1 MSRPTPTAV
10 LQQRSSFK
18 KHPERKRPHEP
29 QAFGQPQKPQHVAS
43 DAVASDAWDRVS
55 GLLSEMGVLSRS
67 DEMCLEQL
75 AIAYSAW
82 RRALDRI
89 RGGDETEEGRTY
101 SSASIREAKEAS
113 DKIVKLL
120 TECGLTPAARTK
132 VQVVTEK
139 AEFDWFEQALRN
151 RASN

>member
-55 GLLSEMGVLSRS
+55 ALLDEMGVLSKS
-67 DEMCLEQL
+67 DEFAFEQL
-75 AIAYSAW
+75 AVAYSAW

-89 RGGDETEEGRTY
+89 REGDETPEGKVY
-101 SSASIREAKEAS
+101 SAASVRECREAS
-113 DKIVKLL
+113 DKIVRLL
-120 TECGLTPAARTK
+120 IECGLTPSSRTK
-132 VQVVTEK
+132 VQVATEK
-139 AEFDWFEQALRN
+139 DELDWFSAALKR
-151 RASN
+151 RASK